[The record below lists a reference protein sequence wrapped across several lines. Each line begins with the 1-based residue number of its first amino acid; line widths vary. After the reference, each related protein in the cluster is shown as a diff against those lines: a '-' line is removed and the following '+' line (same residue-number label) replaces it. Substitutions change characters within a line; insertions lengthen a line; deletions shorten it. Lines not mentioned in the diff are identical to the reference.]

1 MSSASSQRGKR
12 RNVSSEST
20 MVRRRRKGQRW
31 YEVRPDGGER
41 LLPKKP
47 VDWSRL
53 NAMTDAEKLAAA
65 RSDPDA
71 KPLTKAQLS
80 RMRRSSFAKLVRHQ
94 LALSQEAFATIFG
107 IPIGT
112 LRDWEQG
119 RAEPDQAAQSY
130 LRVIARNP
138 KAVRKALEPTE

>member
-1 MSSASSQRGKR
+1 MA
-12 RNVSSEST
+12 
-20 MVRRRRKGQRW
+20 
-31 YEVRPDGGER
+31 
-41 LLPKKP
+41 LL
-47 VDWSRL
+47 
-53 NAMTDAEKLAAA
+53 
-65 RSDPDA
+65 
-71 KPLTKAQLS
+71 
-80 RMRRSSFAKLVRHQ
+80 
-94 LALSQEAFATIFG
+94 QEEFATIFG

>member
-1 MSSASSQRGKR
+1 
-12 RNVSSEST
+12 

-71 KPLTKAQLS
+71 KPLTEAQLS
-80 RMRRSSFAKLVRHQ
+80 RVQASASSDGALARGICDDIRYPDRH
-94 LALSQEAFATIFG
+94 
-107 IPIGT
+107 
-112 LRDWEQG
+112 
-119 RAEPDQAAQSY
+119 
-130 LRVIARNP
+130 VARLG
-138 KAVRKALEPTE
+138 AGAR

>member
-1 MSSASSQRGKR
+1 MS
-12 RNVSSEST
+12 E
-20 MVRRRRKGQRW
+20 
-31 YEVRPDGGER
+31 
-41 LLPKKP
+41 
-47 VDWSRL
+47 
-53 NAMTDAEKLAAA
+53 AEKLAAA

-71 KPLTKAQLS
+71 KPLTEAQLS

-94 LALSQEAFATIFG
+94 LALSQEEFATIFG

-138 KAVRKALEPTE
+138 KAVRKALEPAD